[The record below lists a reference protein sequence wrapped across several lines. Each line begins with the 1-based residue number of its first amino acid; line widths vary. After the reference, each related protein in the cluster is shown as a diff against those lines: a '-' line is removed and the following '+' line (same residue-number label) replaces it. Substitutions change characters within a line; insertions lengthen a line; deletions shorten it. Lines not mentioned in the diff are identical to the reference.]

1 MRKLVTA
8 TAVTL
13 ITLVLGVAVAFAAAG
28 TRTRTARAHGAPT
41 ATTGKHKHKHHS
53 AKHKHKHHSAKHKHK
68 HHSAKHKHKHKH
80 HKRSHKHH
88 SAKHKH
94 KRSHKHHTA
103 KHKHHKRKH
112 RHHHTAASTPAPAPS
127 TPTAPTTTTPAA
139 SGYTGT
145 CNKTISPGTNPGS
158 AESSMSAGQVLCLN
172 SGVYGSVTQS
182 GPNTFNASGTA
193 AKPIVVTS
201 GPGQTATIQ
210 GADYINGAYVTVEH
224 LNLDEADTLYTNN
237 GGSNPAPCPVPLS
250 QGMELNGSGDQLLDN
265 NVYESAYRG
274 ILIGIGYGSAAPAGV
289 VIHNNNLGPAG
300 GCSDSQHII
309 YADHG
314 SGLQVTGNWIFDDPY
329 GFGVQL
335 YESPS
340 NSNIS
345 GNVFDNVLDATVEAS
360 SQGGNVT
367 QHNVSINSATV
378 PGWKFS
384 GAFTNCYTGAGDTI
398 ENNAIYNDPGGFG
411 TCPSGVTLTGTNP
424 ILPINPFVGTSLNS
438 DAYQLAANAA
448 AAQVAGYG
456 LWNGL
461 GPPSPNPALWYPAD
475 PPNTDLVGGVSV
487 PTG

>member
-1 MRKLVTA
+1 MRKLLTA
-8 TAVTL
+8 AAVTL
-13 ITLVLGVAVAFAAAG
+13 TTLVLGVAVAFAAAG
-28 TRTRTARAHGAPT
+28 VSTRTTGTHGPPT
-41 ATTGKHKHKHHS
+41 ATKHKHHG
-53 AKHKHKHHSAKHKHK
+53 AKSKHKRPHKHHAATSKHKRKHKHHGAKRKHKRHTTKSKHEHHGAKSKHKHE
-68 HHSAKHKHKHKH
+68 HHTRKPKHKHGSK
-80 HKRSHKHH
+80 
-88 SAKHKH
+88 
-94 KRSHKHHTA
+94 TD
-103 KHKHHKRKH
+103 
-112 RHHHTAASTPAPAPS
+112 TTTPTPAPS
-127 TPTAPTTTTPAA
+127 TPPATPITTPTP

-145 CNKTISPGTNPGS
+145 CNKTISPATNPGT

-182 GPNTFNASGTA
+182 GPNTFNGAGTA

-210 GADYINGAYVTVEH
+210 GADYFNGAYVTVEH
-224 LNLDEADTLYTNN
+224 LNLDEADTLYTSN
-237 GGSNPAPCPVPLS
+237 GGSNPAPCPIPVS

-274 ILIGIGYGSAAPAGV
+274 ILIGIGYGSAAPVGV

-309 YADHG
+309 YADHS
-314 SGLQVTGNWIFDDPY
+314 SGLQVTDNWIFDDPY

-335 YESPS
+335 YESPT

-367 QHNVSINSATV
+367 QDNVSINSATV

-398 ENNAIYNDPGGFG
+398 ENNAIYNDPNGFG

-424 ILPINPFVGTSLNS
+424 TLPMNPFVGTSLNS

-448 AAQVAGYG
+448 AAQVVGYG
-456 LWNGL
+456 LWDGL

-475 PPNTDLVGGVSV
+475 PANSDQVGGVPV